1 MPAENQNCCLFRCE
15 IIIKIYDV
23 ADYTHLAY
31 SVMEGGVKMT
41 ELSKSCTLYIGS
53 VTQAMRAQE
62 ALRRAAIPTYV
73 IKGERGE
80 GGTRGCI
87 YGLSYYCTQRENI
100 KTVLSYEKIRVKK
113 WTEES

>member
-1 MPAENQNCCLFRCE
+1 
-15 IIIKIYDV
+15 
-23 ADYTHLAY
+23 
-31 SVMEGGVKMT
+31 MT

-73 IKGERGE
+73 IKGEKGE
-80 GGTRGCI
+80 LGGSRGCI
-87 YGLSYYCTQRENI
+87 YGLSYSCAQRENI